1 MSEEK
6 ELFVERI
13 IRNLECNGFPAKK
26 VSLPTDKVFE
36 AADKLGFSF
45 NQVIDELKDKG
56 IQSDIGADKIV
67 FSQVSNIN
75 PLSRDFDPSS
85 LKGMDQDELMKKAQ
99 EFMST
104 MTPDQMEEMQ
114 KMYQNM
120 SDEEKEEVMKKGK
133 EMGLA

>member
-1 MSEEK
+1 MNTEK
-6 ELFVERI
+6 EIFVERI
-13 IRNLECNGFPAKK
+13 IQNLKSNGFPSKK

-45 NQVIDELKDKG
+45 NQVIVELKEKG
-56 IQSDIGADKIV
+56 IIADIGADKIV
-67 FSQVSNIN
+67 FSEATVIN
-75 PLSRDFDPSS
+75 PLSGDFDPNS
-85 LKGMDQDELMKKAQ
+85 LKDMDAEELKIKAK

-104 MTPDQMEEMQ
+104 MSPEQMAEMQ

-120 SDEEKEEVMKKGK
+120 SDEEKEEVLKKGK